1 MQESRLSCSTPS
13 SGKTFIKAQ
22 AKLFDAVV
30 RQNLQQSALV
40 AQMIDNVGNNSVS
53 PAQVDLS
60 VEGKVVPII
69 RAHEADAEGVPQG
82 YKETVTKRS
91 YLAVQ
96 LERSPAA
103 KELDAC
109 FMKSQQLPSLVTG
122 VVKKIRSHKHDRCSI
137 ELVEM

>member
-1 MQESRLSCSTPS
+1 MHA
-13 SGKTFIKAQ
+13 GIQ

-30 RQNLQQSALV
+30 RQNLQQRALV

-60 VEGKVVPII
+60 MEGKVVPII

-122 VVKKIRSHKHDRCSI
+122 VVKKVRSHKHDRCSI
-137 ELVEM
+137 ETVEM

>member
-1 MQESRLSCSTPS
+1 MHA
-13 SGKTFIKAQ
+13 GIQ

-69 RAHEADAEGVPQG
+69 WAHEADAEGVPQG

-137 ELVEM
+137 ETVEM

>member
-1 MQESRLSCSTPS
+1 MHA
-13 SGKTFIKAQ
+13 GIQ

-137 ELVEM
+137 ETVEM